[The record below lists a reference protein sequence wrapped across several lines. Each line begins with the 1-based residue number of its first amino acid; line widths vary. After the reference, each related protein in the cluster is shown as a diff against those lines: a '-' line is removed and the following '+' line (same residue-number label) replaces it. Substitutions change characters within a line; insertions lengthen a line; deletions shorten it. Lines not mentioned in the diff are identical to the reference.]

1 MDTETWEERKRRAG
15 AGKACSSVS
24 LHQGCTLQGT
34 NCLLFISMFPEVTT
48 GHSTQMVYNTA
59 LLIDVWMMDRR
70 MDRWMDSS
78 MEERRGWVVGRL
90 AGRMDGSMEGWWD
103 V

>member
-34 NCLLFISMFPEVTT
+34 SCLLFISMFPEVTT

-70 MDRWMDSS
+70 MDRWIDSS
-78 MEERRGWVVGRL
+78 MDERRGWVAGRL
-90 AGRMDGSMEGWWD
+90 ACRMDGSMEGWWD